1 MFDAGRHW
9 MGVSVIETRKHGIR
23 GKINLSRARAS
34 KTQHLSVR
42 THGNKPCATYSYRLN
57 PRLGFIQCPD
67 VPVIQN
73 GFRLVDSQ
81 ERQHQKA
88 THTLHEIP
96 PREWSHYST
105 SRKAQAVRVSEIL
118 RRTLLLKE
126 PNLAIAKHWPSP
138 GLRKHSTQSTRC
150 RFREER

>member
-1 MFDAGRHW
+1 
-9 MGVSVIETRKHGIR
+9 MGVSVVEARKYGFR

-34 KTQHLSVR
+34 QTQHLSVR
-42 THGNKPCATYSYRLN
+42 AHGNKSRATYSHRLS
-57 PRLGFIQCPD
+57 PRLGFIQRPD

-73 GFRLVDSQ
+73 GFRLFDSQ

-88 THTLHEIP
+88 AHTLHEIP

-105 SRKAQAVRVSEIL
+105 SRKAQAVRVSGIL

-126 PNLAIAKHWPSP
+126 PIPAISKLDFACQPSRHSYW
-138 GLRKHSTQSTRC
+138 LRRSYDQIGRASC
-150 RFREER
+150 RER